1 MQVYAFVMSIM
12 WIYISAN
19 FLIDLLQLFG
29 ILTGFPASLLGLTV
43 LAWGNSIGDLIA
55 NVSISRKGFAEMA
68 LTGCVA
74 TPLFNLLWG
83 LGLSTFMLNI

>member
-1 MQVYAFVMSIM
+1 M

-29 ILTGFPASLLGLTV
+29 IMTGLPAAFLGLTV

-55 NVSISRKGFAEMA
+55 NVSISKKGYGEMA
-68 LTGCVA
+68 LTGCIA
-74 TPLFNLLWG
+74 APLFNLLLG
-83 LGLSTFMLNI
+83 LGVSSLKLNIAFIKKK